1 MPKTSPD
8 VEAPIDGITATL
20 PLPTSSTFQLT
31 WPAGEEPPVHSIP
44 SAPQGA
50 IELAQ
55 HSNSSPPNI
64 INPFFDPVPMSAVDY
79 VAEAQ
84 ASSKVSTPVDE
95 AGPIADGVNDDP
107 NHPNQPPKR
116 PTHLPRFS
124 RASSTP
130 LPAQLKHLHHPS
142 RRNVPE
148 SPSPSPVVVAMKK
161 SLPPPP
167 AHPQIAEL
175 ALELADSVQTVIQTL
190 IQVSP
195 PHLLDPAKEQLSGCT
210 LQIPTPSVSA
220 LITTMKNLNYMAANL
235 SSLSTPEKTPELE
248 TVTEEDLHVVSEIK
262 SLDMGPIT
270 GDGEEILA
278 SNPKVLAFDEF
289 DIGEA
294 LQSVGDVLS
303 GISASAGVDL
313 VLYHADV
320 GMKHVNVR
328 GDECGIIY
336 SISYVR
342 IHG

>member
-1 MPKTSPD
+1 
-8 VEAPIDGITATL
+8 
-20 PLPTSSTFQLT
+20 
-31 WPAGEEPPVHSIP
+31 
-44 SAPQGA
+44 
-50 IELAQ
+50 
-55 HSNSSPPNI
+55 
-64 INPFFDPVPMSAVDY
+64 MSAVDY

-84 ASSKVSTPVDE
+84 ASSMVTTPVE
-95 AGPIADGVNDDP
+95 EVGNSIDGVNDDP
-107 NHPNQPPKR
+107 NHPSQPPKR
-116 PTHLPRFS
+116 PGQLPRFS
-124 RASSTP
+124 RASSSP
-130 LPAQLKHLHHPS
+130 LPAQLKHLRHPS
-142 RRNVPE
+142 RRNVAE

-167 AHPQIAEL
+167 AHAQIAEL
-175 ALELADSVQTVIQTL
+175 ALELADSIQTVIQTL

-220 LITTMKNLNYMAANL
+220 LLTTMKNLNYMSANL
-235 SSLSTPEKTPELE
+235 SSLSTPDKTPGLDP
-248 TVTEEDLHVVSEIK
+248 VTEEDLHVVSEIK
-262 SLDMGPIT
+262 NLDMGPIT
-270 GDGEEILA
+270 GDGEEILV
-278 SNPKVLAFDEF
+278 SNPTSLAFDDF

-328 GDECGIIY
+328 GDECGILY

-342 IHG
+342 KILRIQCIS